1 MNMAQ
6 LTVLKL
12 LVGMNNLELNIDKIS
27 EYLRIMATHKAT
39 PTVIPPE
46 ALRSLLRKVI
56 QQLRPNLRL
65 RLPYNPEG
73 TGIWKYYDNIRVYAV
88 LTDNMLV
95 ILLTIPILDTTLEL
109 NIYWVHNLPAIPP
122 GHQLAATYQLEG
134 EYFAVGKHGVYV
146 ALPHHD
152 TVVRCINSNLAIC
165 QMDQALYLARTI
177 KWCVYALF
185 IQDEERV
192 KKYCKYTISK
202 AEQNSGL
209 SLGGYLWAIS
219 AVTMETLQIR
229 CLLETHVVTIHPPLQ
244 IIYVGNGCEGFS
256 SSVFIPAKS
265 DQAVIEEIE
274 PRQKYFLEFN
284 EIYEPD
290 QYIGLWYQFEIV
302 LMNKSEAQ
310 KFVTKVKSFGTL
322 DFALLNKHIQPL
334 PIQKGG
340 GFPVTPMIL
349 IVGVGYILTIIAGI
363 LFACK
368 LQQVGLASSAL
379 TSTAKAVTE
388 QILISKFRNLFQKR
402 QPNKP
407 QLQPET
413 GIELQPVSLPRDPRG
428 PAPADNLDDP
438 TISSLI
444 HSAFSSERDVR
455 RYAKWFETK
464 AAVQQPMIPSAPSA
478 P

>member
-1 MNMAQ
+1 
-6 LTVLKL
+6 
-12 LVGMNNLELNIDKIS
+12 
-27 EYLRIMATHKAT
+27 MATHKAT
-39 PTVIPPE
+39 PTVIPLE
-46 ALRSLLRKVI
+46 ALCSLLRKVI
-56 QQLRPNLRL
+56 QQLRLNLQL
-65 RLPYNPEG
+65 RLPYDPEG
-73 TGIWKYYDNIRVYAV
+73 TGIWKYYDNIRVYPV
-88 LTDNMLV
+88 LTDNILV

-134 EYFAVGKHGVYV
+134 EYFTVGKHEVYV

-192 KKYCKYTISK
+192 KKYCKYMISK
-202 AEQNSGL
+202 AEQNSAL

-219 AVTMETLQIR
+219 TVTMETLQIR
-229 CLLETHVVTIHPPLQ
+229 CLLETHVVTIHPLLQ

-265 DQAVIEEIE
+265 DQAVIKEIE

-310 KFVTKVKSFGTL
+310 KFMTKAKSFGTL

-334 PIQKGG
+334 PIQKGE
-340 GFPVTPMIL
+340 GFPVTPMMVV
-349 IVGVGYILTIIAGI
+349 VGVG
-363 LFACK
+363 
-368 LQQVGLASSAL
+368 
-379 TSTAKAVTE
+379 
-388 QILISKFRNLFQKR
+388 
-402 QPNKP
+402 
-407 QLQPET
+407 
-413 GIELQPVSLPRDPRG
+413 LP
-428 PAPADNLDDP
+428 
-438 TISSLI
+438 
-444 HSAFSSERDVR
+444 
-455 RYAKWFETK
+455 
-464 AAVQQPMIPSAPSA
+464 
-478 P
+478 

>member
-1 MNMAQ
+1 M
-6 LTVLKL
+6 
-12 LVGMNNLELNIDKIS
+12 
-27 EYLRIMATHKAT
+27 
-39 PTVIPPE
+39 
-46 ALRSLLRKVI
+46 
-56 QQLRPNLRL
+56 
-65 RLPYNPEG
+65 
-73 TGIWKYYDNIRVYAV
+73 
-88 LTDNMLV
+88 
-95 ILLTIPILDTTLEL
+95 TLEL

-152 TVVRCINSNLAIC
+152 TVVRCINSSLAIC
-165 QMDQALYLARTI
+165 QMDQALYLARMI
-177 KWCVYALF
+177 KWCIYALF

-202 AEQNSGL
+202 AEQNSAL

-219 AVTMETLQIR
+219 AVAMETLQIR

-310 KFVTKVKSFGTL
+310 KFMTKAKSFGTL

-340 GFPVTPMIL
+340 GFPVTPMM
-349 IVGVGYILTIIAGI
+349 IVVGMGFTLTIIAGI
-363 LFACK
+363 LFTCK
-368 LQQVGLASSAL
+368 LRQVGLASSTL
-379 TSTAKAVTE
+379 TSTAKAVSE
-388 QILISKFRNLFQKR
+388 QIPISKFRNLFQKR

-407 QLQPET
+407 QWQPET
-413 GIELQPVSLPRDPRG
+413 GIKLWPVSRQRDPCG
-428 PAPADNLDDP
+428 PAQADNWDNP

-444 HSAFSSERDVR
+444 CSAFGSEWDMH
-455 RYAKWFETK
+455 RYAKRLETK
-464 AAVQQPMIPSAPSA
+464 AAVQQPMVPSVPSAP
-478 P
+478 